1 MTEIIIG
8 VVSLVLFAMI
18 CVCTLYLIGTQII
31 KRQKKLIEEKK
42 TWSYKKTKINKAK
55 DDKQK

>member
-31 KRQKKLIEEKK
+31 KKQKKLIEEKK
-42 TWSYKKTKINKAK
+42 TWSYKKTKINKTK